1 MYVVTH
7 RICAVKVLYKSCVLK
22 AQPGQWKTNVE
33 YATAEF
39 KMKIYK
45 CQLHEFSKFLKVLEF
60 VRNLCN
66 FELLSQLT
74 LGISSGKFQLLNIA
88 LLKHT

>member
-1 MYVVTH
+1 MSSVSF
-7 RICAVKVLYKSCVLK
+7 AVKDQ
-22 AQPGQWKTNVE
+22 AGQLRKKCVE
-33 YATAEF
+33 YAAAEF

-45 CQLHEFSKFLKVLEF
+45 CQLQEFSKFLKVLEF

-74 LGISSGKFQLLNIA
+74 LGISSGKF
-88 LLKHT
+88 